1 VVGSSRTNPL
11 SNPRWKRVLL
21 KIGGTA
27 LAGAAPQN
35 VDPKIIMLI
44 AREVQV
50 ACHHGVEV
58 AIVVGGRN
66 IFCGDNWVASTGTDR
81 ASTYPIGMMASV
93 MNSVLLQASLEKI
106 GVETRVQTAL
116 TIQEVAEPYVRRR
129 AIRHLEKGRVVIFG
143 GIGAGIGNPLFT
155 TDTAAALR
163 ASEINA
169 DVVLKGIVGD
179 DEYGCPPR
187 GNSNTPFEHI
197 SFRELAARGFS
208 RMDMTAVTCCEEN
221 NIPVVIFNML
231 EPGNISRAICGDQI
245 GTLVDQS
252 GRIT

>member
-1 VVGSSRTNPL
+1 
-11 SNPRWKRVLL
+11 
-21 KIGGTA
+21 
-27 LAGAAPQN
+27 
-35 VDPKIIMLI
+35 
-44 AREVQV
+44 
-50 ACHHGVEV
+50 
-58 AIVVGGRN
+58 
-66 IFCGDNWVASTGTDR
+66 
-81 ASTYPIGMMASV
+81 MM
-93 MNSVLLQASLEKI
+93 
-106 GVETRVQTAL
+106 
-116 TIQEVAEPYVRRR
+116 QEVAEPYIRRR

-143 GIGAGIGNPLFT
+143 GIGVGIGNPLFT

-187 GNSNTPFEHI
+187 STSNAPFEHI